1 MTPAEVR
8 LLHAAAGELGVDV
21 GYGAVDRLARFLDLL
36 AVWNRRIHLTGAR
49 GLPSLVRNHAID
61 SLAPAAHI
69 PRTGPGL
76 VIDVGSGAGFP
87 GIVIACLRPD
97 LEIALIES
105 RRRRAS
111 FLREAI
117 RAIPLPAARILEMRA
132 EEAATDPELA
142 GRAAVAISRALRLD
156 VFLALAVPLLAPHG
170 TAIAMQTPRTAG
182 LARERALE
190 HGFRLAARQDYA
202 LPGGAART
210 LLFFDRG
217 PPVS

>member
-8 LLHAAAGELGVDV
+8 LLHAAARELGVDV

-36 AVWNRRIHLTGAR
+36 ALWNRRIHLTGAR

-69 PRTGPGL
+69 PTTGL
-76 VIDVGSGAGFP
+76 VVDVGSGAGFP
-87 GIVIACLRPD
+87 GIVLACLRPD

-117 RAIPLPAARILEMRA
+117 RTIPLPAARVLEMRA
-132 EEAATDPELA
+132 EEAATEPELA
-142 GRAAVAISRALRLD
+142 GRAAVANSRALRPDGL
-156 VFLALAVPLLAPHG
+156 LALAVPLLAPHG

-182 LARERALE
+182 LAREPGLGPR
-190 HGFRLAARQDYA
+190 FRVCSTQGYA
-202 LPGGAART
+202 LA
-210 LLFFDRG
+210 
-217 PPVS
+217 

>member
-8 LLHAAAGELGVDV
+8 LLRAAARELGVDV
-21 GYGAVDRLARFLDLL
+21 SDDALDRLARFLNLL
-36 AVWNRRIHLTGAR
+36 VAWNRRIRLTGQRSLA
-49 GLPSLVRNHAID
+49 SLVRAHAID
-61 SLAPAAHI
+61 SLAAAPHV
-69 PRTGPGL
+69 TSAGL

-87 GIVIACLRPD
+87 GIVLACLRPD

-117 RAIPLPAARILEMRA
+117 RAVPLPAARALEMRA
-132 EEAATDPELA
+132 EEAATDPDLA

-156 VFLALAVPLLAPHG
+156 VFLALAAPLLAPRG

-182 LARERALE
+182 QAPVLAGE
-190 HGFRLAARQDYA
+190 HGFRLAARHEYA

-210 LLFFDRG
+210 LLLFDHG
-217 PPVS
+217 APVS

>member
-1 MTPAEVR
+1 MTPLEVR
-8 LLHAAAGELGVDV
+8 LLHAAAREFGVDV
-21 GYGAVDRLARFLDLL
+21 GHGALDRLARF
-36 AVWNRRIHLTGAR
+36 
-49 GLPSLVRNHAID
+49 
-61 SLAPAAHI
+61 
-69 PRTGPGL
+69 
-76 VIDVGSGAGFP
+76 
-87 GIVIACLRPD
+87 
-97 LEIALIES
+97 
-105 RRRRAS
+105 
-111 FLREAI
+111 
-117 RAIPLPAARILEMRA
+117 LEMRA

-202 LPGGAART
+202 LPGGAARA

>member
-1 MTPAEVR
+1 MTPGEAQ
-8 LLHAAAGELGVDV
+8 LLRAAARKLGVDV
-21 GYGAVDRLARFLDLL
+21 SDDALNRLARFLDLL
-36 AVWNRRIHLTGAR
+36 AAWNRRSRLTGQRDLA
-49 GLPSLVRNHAID
+49 SLVRTHALD
-61 SLAPAAHI
+61 SLAPV
-69 PRTGPGL
+69 PYMPSTGL
-76 VIDVGSGAGFP
+76 AIDVGSGAGFP
-87 GIVIACLRPD
+87 GIVLACLRPD

-117 RAIPLPAARILEMRA
+117 RAVPLPAARALEMRA

-156 VFLALAVPLLAPHG
+156 VFLALAAPLLAPRG

-182 LARERALE
+182 LARALADK
-190 HGFRLAARQDYA
+190 HGFRLAAGHDYA

-217 PPVS
+217 SPVS

>member
-8 LLHAAAGELGVDV
+8 LLHAAARELGVDV

-61 SLAPAAHI
+61 SLAPAAHF
-69 PRTGPGL
+69 PRTGL

-182 LARERALE
+182 LACE
-190 HGFRLAARQDYA
+190 
-202 LPGGAART
+202 
-210 LLFFDRG
+210 RG
-217 PPVS
+217 PEPGLRIAAWPGYGRPWRCVPMR